1 MYTYKMEDRRSG
13 GVCTNE
19 VDDQAAI
26 GGAAG
31 GAAEEGLAVGRL
43 VEGDGGEAVAL
54 EDEVPSVR
62 VAAAPVPWT
71 RYERRRTV
79 SASSISGSMSYS
91 QCSTSD

>member
-62 VAAAPVPWT
+62 VRVAEAKDGVEPW
-71 RYERRRTV
+71 RRCGGA
-79 SASSISGSMSYS
+79 SAV
-91 QCSTSD
+91 DKV